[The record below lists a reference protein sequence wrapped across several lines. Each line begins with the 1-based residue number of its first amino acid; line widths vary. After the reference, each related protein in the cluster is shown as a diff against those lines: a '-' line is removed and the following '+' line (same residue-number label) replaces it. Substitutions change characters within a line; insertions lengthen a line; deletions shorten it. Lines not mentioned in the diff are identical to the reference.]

1 VFEYSQSGERIRSR
15 RNIQLSRNAQP
26 NRKRFAVRRIIGTGD
41 LWVTEYVLSYDG
53 RPSYTVLGMKRNRSD
68 SAERGMAAIGR
79 DNVVSHI
86 LRDVYSSCSIPVL
99 VAVGPVCTENYVWTA
114 PAVQERN

>member
-53 RPSYTVLGMKRNRSD
+53 RPSYTVLVMKRNRSD

-99 VAVGPVCTENYVWTA
+99 VAVGPLA
-114 PAVQERN
+114 SQS